1 MSRRLALAVLIG
13 AAVSGPPAL
22 AQSGGLPFGDGSG
35 PIEIDVDGGIE
46 WQQKAKTFVA
56 RGNARARQ
64 DDVTVRAD
72 VLTAHYRDS
81 KNGGTEIWRIVA
93 EGNVRI
99 TAPDRTA
106 TGERGTYDVDEQ
118 ALVLTGRPAFESGGG
133 RITAD
138 DRLEYWQAR
147 RRAVARG
154 NATAKRE
161 DRTLKAGTLTA
172 IFEPEGKDGGRI
184 RRIEAV
190 GDVIF
195 STPTEVL
202 RADRA
207 AYDVAAERVTLEG
220 SVQISQGG
228 NRLRG
233 QTAEMDLRTGVS
245 RLHGGQGGVEG
256 VLVPESARRP
266 EGGAER

>member
-81 KNGGTEIWRIVA
+81 KDGGTEIWRIVA
-93 EGNVRI
+93 EGSVRI

-147 RRAVARG
+147 PARRRTRQRDGEARG
-154 NATAKRE
+154 P
-161 DRTLKAGTLTA
+161 D
-172 IFEPEGKDGGRI
+172 PESRD
-184 RRIEAV
+184 
-190 GDVIF
+190 
-195 STPTEVL
+195 
-202 RADRA
+202 ADR
-207 AYDVAAERVTLEG
+207 DIRTRREG
-220 SVQISQGG
+220 RRQDQAD
-228 NRLRG
+228 RG
-233 QTAEMDLRTGVS
+233 RRRCDLQHADRG
-245 RLHGGQGGVEG
+245 L
-256 VLVPESARRP
+256 ARRP
-266 EGGAER
+266 RGL